1 MTDNTLAEL
10 ESIKKLLLLL
20 LIKLGT
26 TSEEIGAALGMHPGS
41 VRKLISGRKIKKL
54 DFVRNE

>member
-1 MTDNTLAEL
+1 MTDSTLAEL

-54 DFVRNE
+54 DFVHKE